1 MVHWKL
7 TYDTKVAFEYL
18 LGVEVTH
25 EVHDGQEVIKISM
38 STVGEDEIDVSVEPF
53 EETTDKMVTLE
64 VKKGEIVLAPEKVRS
79 GRL

>member
-7 TYDTKVAFEYL
+7 TYDTKVSYEFL

-25 EVHDGQEVIKISM
+25 EVHDGQETIKISM

>member
-7 TYDTKVAFEYL
+7 TYDTKVSYEFL
-18 LGVEVTH
+18 LRLEVSP
-25 EVHDGQEVIKISM
+25 EADKGQEIIKISM

-53 EETTDKMVTLE
+53 EETTEKMVTLE

>member
-7 TYDTKVAFEYL
+7 TYDTKVAFECL

-25 EVHDGQEVIKISM
+25 EVHDGQETIKISM